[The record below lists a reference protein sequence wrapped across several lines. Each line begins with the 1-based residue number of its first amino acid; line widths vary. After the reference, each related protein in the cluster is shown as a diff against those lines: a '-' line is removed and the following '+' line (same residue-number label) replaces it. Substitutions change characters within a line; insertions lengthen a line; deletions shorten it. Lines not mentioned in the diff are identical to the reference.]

1 MGNGATPTPAVH
13 KILENFG
20 LLPKLPVPHGS
31 KYQYEKPEKKYSD
44 HIMNVYRMMHR
55 TDSDPVIK
63 SRLLDELNL
72 LESQYVVEGQTY
84 NPNNIENVKTTDI
97 DSDDPDIFERNIK
110 FEELRRR
117 FEKHRQYSLDVLKGN
132 DYRFNIYLR
141 KMNKLSTSKYGGL
154 DVEGYRDYLNN
165 LMEFKKIKRDFFG
178 QDDVLRDDRL
188 EIDYSKDPERSKTSG
203 KARKAFYEIQRAAT
217 ITDKIERMQALKAT
231 FVEILKDEIETRRR
245 FENEKADDIVKDLNL
260 YKKYRDNEGYA
271 ERFRLENELLD
282 KHFERDTHRSSA
294 RKEVSDR
301 TSKKSQSKDE
311 DNDYFEGYDST
322 EEVVTLKIVE
332 HLHENPHLFRKIRFL
347 QRDNKSLNLEDVP
360 ELRRLQIL
368 KENIVSFIDFYF
380 IER

>member
-1 MGNGATPTPAVH
+1 MGNGAHPTPAVH

-20 LLPKLPVPHGS
+20 LLPKRPVPHGS
-31 KYQYEKPEKKYSD
+31 KYMYEKPEKQYSD

-55 TDSDPVIK
+55 TDADSNVK
-63 SRLLDELNL
+63 RRLLDELNL
-72 LESQYVVEGQTY
+72 LESQYGVEGSTY

-110 FEELRRR
+110 FEELKRR

-141 KMNKLSTSKYGGL
+141 KMNKLSRSKYGGL

-178 QDDVLRDDRL
+178 QDDPLRDDRL
-188 EIDYSKDPERSKTSG
+188 DIDYSKDPEKSKIAG
-203 KARKAFYEIQRAAT
+203 KARKVYYNIDHAAT
-217 ITDKIERMQALKAT
+217 MTNKVERMQALKAT
-231 FVEILKDEIETRRR
+231 FVEILKDEIESHRK
-245 FENEKADDIVKDLNL
+245 FENDNENKILKDLNL

-282 KHFERDTHRSSA
+282 NHFKRDVHRSSA
-294 RKEVSDR
+294 KQEVSKKA
-301 TSKKSQSKDE
+301 SKKAQTE
-311 DNDYFEGYDST
+311 DAEDDYFEDYDST
-322 EEVVTLKIVE
+322 EEEVTLKIVE
-332 HLHENPHLFRKIRFL
+332 YLHENPHLFRKIRFL
-347 QRDNKSLNLEDVP
+347 QRDNKSLDPEEIP

-368 KENIVSFIDFYF
+368 KQHIVSYYLVLTL
-380 IER
+380 